1 MAARVT
7 SGNTQLDEILQG
19 GFPANSLQLV
29 MGAPGSGKTIL
40 AEQLAFANGT
50 PERPA
55 LYLTTF
61 SEPLD
66 KFLLHGQSYDFFDAG
81 RVGESVIYEDLASQ
95 IRAEP
100 DRPLSERIAELLAR
114 HRARLLVIDSFKALV
129 QMGAASP
136 DELFELAS
144 ALAAWEC
151 TTFLLGEYAPEAM
164 TQQAEFAVA
173 DGVMVLRKQST
184 GVRSQRYISVEK
196 MRGSGFAAGMHA
208 FSISAAGLDVFP
220 RLITPEKSPDYRIST
235 ERCASGI
242 SGLDEMIEQG
252 LWRGSST
259 LLAGPTGAGKTVIG
273 LHFLIEGVRHGE
285 PGLYVG
291 FQENPVQLA
300 RTMVNFGWDPE
311 KLAEDGQFEHL
322 YRSPIEMELDEV
334 VRQVFQRIKA
344 GRIRRVVIDSLGDL
358 RRRSFD
364 SDRMADYLYALNQWF
379 AVRGITSLMLLE
391 LPDLFEFRRLS
402 EEEVS
407 NMSDNVLLLRFTP
420 GERMTRSLRIV
431 KTRNS
436 GHDHLE
442 RELTI
447 SASGVEVN
455 RSGKTDS

>member
-7 SGNTQLDEILQG
+7 SGNAQLDEILEG

-66 KFLLHGQSYDFFDAG
+66 KFLLHGQSYDFFDSG

-173 DGVMVLRKQST
+173 DGVIALRKQST

-220 RLITPEKSPDYRIST
+220 RLVTPEKSPDYRIST

-273 LHFLIEGVRHGE
+273 LHFLLEGVRHGE

-442 RELTI
+442 RQLNI